1 MDIIQ
6 FPPARVLEINHY
18 ILGAS
23 PGHQGPASIALLE
36 GALGRIDNAIAYNGL
51 NDVFLAAVAI
61 AMRSKKM
68 KVAPAIPTA
77 PAPPCAAA
85 PLPMQR

>member
-36 GALGRIDNAIAYNGL
+36 GALGRIDNAIADLNGL
-51 NDVFLAAVAI
+51 
-61 AMRSKKM
+61 
-68 KVAPAIPTA
+68 
-77 PAPPCAAA
+77 
-85 PLPMQR
+85 PMDKAGKRTSRC

>member
-36 GALGRIDNAIAYNGL
+36 GGAWPHR
-51 NDVFLAAVAI
+51 
-61 AMRSKKM
+61 
-68 KVAPAIPTA
+68 
-77 PAPPCAAA
+77 
-85 PLPMQR
+85 QRHRLQRAK

>member
-36 GALGRIDNAIAYNGL
+36 GALGRIDNAIAANLCSAVLGL
-51 NDVFLAAVAI
+51 WLID
-61 AMRSKKM
+61 
-68 KVAPAIPTA
+68 
-77 PAPPCAAA
+77 
-85 PLPMQR
+85 PLWHFIVSIS

>member
-36 GALGRIDNAIAYNGL
+36 GALGRSDGRPSPSIGEAPL
-51 NDVFLAAVAI
+51 LSQVLPVAI
-61 AMRSKKM
+61 EVYPALSAL
-68 KVAPAIPTA
+68 VAAK
-77 PAPPCAAA
+77 
-85 PLPMQR
+85 L